1 LHRRLVD
8 FLIIHIVRPKGICP
22 SPNPISGKLFLKFHN
37 CNSQNIKESVLLYN
51 QGSQFVEKVRKMAQK
66 IAGSSYFLH
75 ANCWLLEFSEI
86 NGTRIYLILIFLKKP
101 ITQQFYGF

>member
-8 FLIIHIVRPKGICP
+8 FFIIHIVRPKGICP

-51 QGSQFVEKVRKMAQK
+51 HGSQLVEKVQKMAQK
-66 IAGSSYFLH
+66 FAGSSYFLH
-75 ANCWLLEFSEI
+75 ANCWLLEFFEI
-86 NGTRIYLILIFLKKP
+86 NGTSIYFILIFLKIP